1 MQASR
6 FNADEVIAAGHPP
19 VAAGTVCVDFDGTIF
34 PFGAVSAVKQLKDRG
49 YRIVIFSSRFS
60 RTWHEHEGWDHEV
73 ALAEQKRLVAKAL
86 DAHGIPYDDMTAE
99 KIPALAYFDDKAW
112 RADGSAGLFLGV
124 HDFLVDE
131 ERHGR

>member
-1 MQASR
+1 
-6 FNADEVIAAGHPP
+6 
-19 VAAGTVCVDFDGTIF
+19 
-34 PFGAVSAVKQLKDRG
+34 VSAVKQLKDRG